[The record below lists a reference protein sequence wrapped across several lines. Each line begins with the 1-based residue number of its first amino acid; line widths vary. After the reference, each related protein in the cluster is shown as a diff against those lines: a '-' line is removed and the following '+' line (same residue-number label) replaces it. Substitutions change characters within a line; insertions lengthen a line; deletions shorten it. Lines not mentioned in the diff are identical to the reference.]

1 MRRTRMGA
9 KAASLLTLLGGG
21 VWLLDEPKPVVY
33 VNEGNHLLS
42 AWPSEAIGGGAL
54 SPECTFW
61 NQSVVFSSEM
71 CSLFVVNR
79 AAAAYQ
85 VAATRAMRCTA
96 AFGTECVLS
105 PEIGLAMPA
114 AFLYD
119 YATSSM
125 RMLIAPKL
133 MPLESEQTHVRVS
146 PPDSDGITQTRT
158 LILNQTVAVEYLDGQ
173 TKSLHQRRLEAD
185 EAFCVQLLR
194 LAFESTCWQSLD

>member
-1 MRRTRMGA
+1 MTTKLAGMV
-9 KAASLLTLLGGG
+9 TLLGGG
-21 VWLLDEPKPVVY
+21 LWLIDEPPPVVH
-33 VNEGNHLLS
+33 VNEHNSFMS
-42 AWPSEAIGGGAL
+42 AWPSEAIGSSGL
-54 SPECTFW
+54 PPECAFW
-61 NQSVVFSSEM
+61 NGSVVYSDAM

-79 AAAAYQ
+79 AAAAYPS
-85 VAATRAMRCTA
+85 ASARAMRCTA

-133 MPLESEQTHVRVS
+133 VPHESEQTHVRVS

-158 LILNQTVAVEYLDGQ
+158 LVLNDTVQVEYLDGLSKGLGTGLLRQ
-173 TKSLHQRRLEAD
+173 E

-194 LAFESTCWQSLD
+194 LAFEPTCWNALD